1 MKILVGISGGVDS
14 AFCLLKLINE
24 GHDVEACV
32 LKMHEY
38 TDVTEARAI
47 ADDMGVK
54 LHEVDV
60 TVSFNNIIKK
70 NFVSEYLRGRTP
82 NPCVLCNERV
92 KMRALYDYAMEMGF
106 DKIATGHYARIIKT
120 EQGRFAVAMAADKA
134 KDQSYMLY
142 RLPQQMLSSLIL
154 PLSDIDKSEVREKS
168 AHSGISVAHKRD
180 SQEICFLPEGNHAE
194 YIESVAGECPRGS
207 FISTDGRVLGEHR
220 GIIRY
225 TVGQRKGL
233 GISLG
238 ERVFVSAIDP
248 EKNTV
253 TLSARLEGKSEIS
266 LTDVVLSGIGEDTRE
281 LSVLAKIR
289 YKSPLYPATARFM
302 PNGTA
307 TVYFDSPVVAAPG
320 QSCVLYV
327 DGYVAA
333 GGIIDS

>member
-1 MKILVGISGGVDS
+1 
-14 AFCLLKLINE
+14 
-24 GHDVEACV
+24 
-32 LKMHEY
+32 
-38 TDVTEARAI
+38 
-47 ADDMGVK
+47 
-54 LHEVDV
+54 
-60 TVSFNNIIKK
+60 
-70 NFVSEYLRGRTP
+70 
-82 NPCVLCNERV
+82 
-92 KMRALYDYAMEMGF
+92 
-106 DKIATGHYARIIKT
+106 
-120 EQGRFAVAMAADKA
+120 
-134 KDQSYMLY
+134 MLY
-142 RLPQQMLSSLIL
+142 RLPEDILERLLL
-154 PLSDIDKSEVREKS
+154 PLGDSVKSEVREE
-168 AHSGISVAHKRD
+168 ALAVNIPVANRKD

-289 YKSPLYPATARFM
+289 YKSPLYPATARLM
-302 PNGTA
+302 PNGTS